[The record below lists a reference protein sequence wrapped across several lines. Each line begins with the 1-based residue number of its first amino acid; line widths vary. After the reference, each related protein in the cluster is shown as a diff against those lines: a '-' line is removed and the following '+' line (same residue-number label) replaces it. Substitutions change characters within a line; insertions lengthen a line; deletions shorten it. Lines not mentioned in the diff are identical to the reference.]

1 MSIGS
6 QFLSRVLT
14 EATKKDKKKGFEFD
28 RSVEAMKRAMRDIGG
43 ETNLADKIAEVAA
56 MVGIGGMYLN
66 KPDVREGV
74 LEAAQSLRT
83 KAARVR
89 AFLSIHSALSQF
101 HGVTPIAEGKA
112 SPEEELEGNAFQ
124 QFVEEVLVTLG
135 IPEEMV
141 SGEAKAGVKAGLKRT
156 VAKLRADA
164 DVRAAFVTYG
174 RVANIKLG
182 DGVVGTKK
190 SPFEVAAIKIK
201 IKEAVDTIDAK
212 AFYVV
217 NTDSQKILSGPYF
230 SQGQAEK
237 IALSKNSD
245 DVEVMLGKELS
256 NYVAEAK
263 EAEGEAAPTNLKD
276 VLASARAIMMAL
288 GVDVTDESVVR
299 VVNDS
304 SFSRSIKAACRDP
317 KVKRGMAAFLRAVE

>member
-56 MVGIGGMYLN
+56 MVGISGMYLN

-101 HGVTPIAEGKA
+101 HGVTPITEGKAA

-141 SGEAKAGVKAGLKRT
+141 SGEAKAGVKAGLKRMIS
-156 VAKLRADA
+156 KLRADA

-174 RVANIKLG
+174 RLASIKLG

-201 IKEAVDTIDAK
+201 
-212 AFYVV
+212 
-217 NTDSQKILSGPYF
+217 
-230 SQGQAEK
+230 
-237 IALSKNSD
+237 
-245 DVEVMLGKELS
+245 
-256 NYVAEAK
+256 EAK
-263 EAEGEAAPTNLKD
+263 DTEGEAAPTNLKD

-288 GVDVTDESVVR
+288 GVDVTDETVVR
-299 VVNDS
+299 VINDS